1 MEDNNKQSSIDH
13 LVLRLK
19 QIFGSSIEDLL
30 VNEIKEAK
38 AIHKDEMEFSFKGG
52 MSLVEGHIWKP
63 ADKFEEFYNKKF
75 KNDTAT

>member
-1 MEDNNKQSSIDH
+1 MSNNKQSSIDH

-38 AIHKDEMEFSFKGG
+38 EMEKEQHEKTYLHGF
-52 MSLVEGHIWKP
+52 M
-63 ADKFEEFYNKKF
+63 D
-75 KNDTAT
+75 DD